1 MKQSERIQIS
11 DGSVVDP
18 GFTQQVIQ
26 LTGEA
31 VMTCFQCQKCTNG
44 CPLAPEMDVPPNK
57 AIRYVQLGMRDAAL
71 SADSIWICATCYT
84 CSVRCPNDIDIAH
97 VMDTLRRLA
106 YQTQGDAT
114 PKAHIVHFHE
124 LFLDSLRQ
132 YGRVNET
139 KLLARYELK
148 EGRFLKDA
156 KLGMKM
162 FFMGKMNLFPQ
173 KVQNKEQIKKIFDR
187 ASKRK
192 G

>member
-1 MKQSERIQIS
+1 MKPSERIQVS

-18 GFTQQVIQ
+18 GFTQKVIQ
-26 LTGEA
+26 LTGEE
-31 VMTCFQCQKCTNG
+31 VVSCFQCLKCTNG

-71 SADSIWICATCYT
+71 AADSIWICATCYT

-124 LFLDSLRQ
+124 LFLDSLKQ

-162 FFMGKMNLFPQ
+162 FFMGKMSVFPQ

>member
-11 DGSVVDP
+11 DGSVVDQ

-26 LTGEA
+26 LTGEE
-31 VMTCFQCQKCTNG
+31 VMSCFQCMKCTNG

-71 SADSIWICATCYT
+71 AADSIWICATCYT
-84 CSVRCPNDIDIAH
+84 CTVRCPNDIDIAH
-97 VMDTLRRLA
+97 VMDTLRRMA
-106 YQTQGDAT
+106 YQSLGDAT
-114 PKAHIVHFHE
+114 TKSHIVHFHE
-124 LFLDSLRQ
+124 LFLESLKE

-139 KLLARYELK
+139 KLLAKYELK

-162 FFMGKMNLFPQ
+162 FFMGKMNIFPQ
-173 KVQNKEQIKKIFDR
+173 KIQNKEQIEKIFER

>member
-11 DGSVVDP
+11 DGSVVDQ

-26 LTGEA
+26 LTGEE
-31 VMTCFQCQKCTNG
+31 VMSCFQCMKCTNG

-71 SADSIWICATCYT
+71 AADSIWICATCYT
-84 CSVRCPNDIDIAH
+84 CTVRCPNDIDIAH
-97 VMDTLRRLA
+97 VMDTLRRMA
-106 YQTQGDAT
+106 YQSQGDAT
-114 PKAHIVHFHE
+114 TKSHIVHFHE
-124 LFLDSLRQ
+124 LFLKSLKE

-139 KLLARYELK
+139 KLLAKYELR

-162 FFMGKMNLFPQ
+162 FFMGKMNIFPQ
-173 KVQNKEQIKKIFDR
+173 KIQNKEQIEKIFER

>member
-1 MKQSERIQIS
+1 MKPSERIQVS

-18 GFTQQVIQ
+18 GFTQKVIQ
-26 LTGEA
+26 LTGEEI
-31 VMTCFQCQKCTNG
+31 MSCFQCLKCTNG

-71 SADSIWICATCYT
+71 AADSIWICATCYT

-106 YQTQGDAT
+106 YQAQGDAT

-124 LFLDSLRQ
+124 LFLDSLKQ

-162 FFMGKMNLFPQ
+162 FFMGKMSVFPQ

>member
-1 MKQSERIQIS
+1 MKQSERVQIS
-11 DGSVVDP
+11 DGSAVDP

-26 LTGEA
+26 LTGEE
-31 VMTCFQCQKCTNG
+31 VMTCFQCLKCTNG
-44 CPLAPEMDVPPNK
+44 CPLSPEMDVPPNK
-57 AIRYVQLGMRDAAL
+57 VIRYVQLGMREAAL
-71 SADSIWICATCYT
+71 NADSIWICATCYT

-106 YQTQGDAT
+106 YQARGDDT
-114 PKAHIVHFHE
+114 PKSHIVHFHE
-124 LFLDSLRQ
+124 LFLDSLKQ

>member
-11 DGSVVDP
+11 DGSVVDQ

-26 LTGEA
+26 LTGEE
-31 VMTCFQCQKCTNG
+31 VMSCFQCMKCTNG

-71 SADSIWICATCYT
+71 AADSIWICATCYT
-84 CSVRCPNDIDIAH
+84 CTVRCPNDIDIAH
-97 VMDTLRRLA
+97 VMDTLRRMA
-106 YQTQGDAT
+106 YQSLGDAT
-114 PKAHIVHFHE
+114 TKSHIVHFHE
-124 LFLDSLRQ
+124 LFLESLKE

-139 KLLARYELK
+139 KLLAKYELR

-162 FFMGKMNLFPQ
+162 FFMGKMNIFPQ
-173 KVQNKEQIKKIFDR
+173 KIQNKEQIEKIFER

>member
-1 MKQSERIQIS
+1 VKQSERIQIS
-11 DGSVVDP
+11 DGSVVDQ

-26 LTGEA
+26 LTGEE
-31 VMTCFQCQKCTNG
+31 VMSCFQCMKCTNG

-71 SADSIWICATCYT
+71 AADSIWICATCYT
-84 CSVRCPNDIDIAH
+84 CTVRCPNDIDIAH
-97 VMDTLRRLA
+97 VMDTLRRMA
-106 YQTQGDAT
+106 YQSQGDAT
-114 PKAHIVHFHE
+114 TKSHIVHFHE
-124 LFLDSLRQ
+124 LFLKSLKE

-139 KLLARYELK
+139 KLLAKYELR

-162 FFMGKMNLFPQ
+162 FFMGKMNIFPQ
-173 KVQNKEQIKKIFDR
+173 KIQNKEQIEKIFER

>member
-1 MKQSERIQIS
+1 VKPSERIQIS

-18 GFTQQVIQ
+18 GFTRQVIQ
-26 LTGEA
+26 LTGEE
-31 VMTCFQCQKCTNG
+31 VMSCFQCLKCTNG

-71 SADSIWICATCYT
+71 SADAIWICATCYT

-97 VMDTLRRLA
+97 VMDTLRRLS
-106 YQTQGDAT
+106 YQSRGDDT

-124 LFLDSLRQ
+124 LFLDSLKQ

>member
-1 MKQSERIQIS
+1 VKQSERIKIS
-11 DGSVVDP
+11 DGSAVDP
-18 GFTQQVIQ
+18 EFTQQVLQ
-26 LTGEA
+26 LTQEE
-31 VMTCFQCQKCTNG
+31 VMSCFQCMKCTNG

-84 CSVRCPNDIDIAH
+84 CSVRCPNDIDIAR

-106 YQTQGDAT
+106 YQSEGDAI
-114 PKAHIVHFHE
+114 PKSHIVHFHE
-124 LFLDSLRQ
+124 FFLDSLKQ

-139 KLLARYELK
+139 KLLARYEMK
-148 EGRFLKDA
+148 ERRFLKDA
-156 KLGMKM
+156 KMGMKM
-162 FFMGKMNLFPQ
+162 FFMGKINLFPQ
-173 KVQNKEQIKKIFDR
+173 KVRGMEQIKKMFDR

>member
-1 MKQSERIQIS
+1 MQIS
-11 DGSVVDP
+11 DGSVVDQ

-26 LTGEA
+26 LTGEE
-31 VMTCFQCQKCTNG
+31 VMSCFQCMKCTNG

-71 SADSIWICATCYT
+71 AADSIWICATCYT
-84 CSVRCPNDIDIAH
+84 CTVRCPNDIDIAH
-97 VMDTLRRLA
+97 VMDTLRRMA
-106 YQTQGDAT
+106 YQSLGDAT
-114 PKAHIVHFHE
+114 TKSHIVHFHE
-124 LFLDSLRQ
+124 LFLESLKE

-139 KLLARYELK
+139 KLLAKYELR

-162 FFMGKMNLFPQ
+162 FFMGKMNIFPQ
-173 KVQNKEQIKKIFDR
+173 KIQNKEQIEKIFER